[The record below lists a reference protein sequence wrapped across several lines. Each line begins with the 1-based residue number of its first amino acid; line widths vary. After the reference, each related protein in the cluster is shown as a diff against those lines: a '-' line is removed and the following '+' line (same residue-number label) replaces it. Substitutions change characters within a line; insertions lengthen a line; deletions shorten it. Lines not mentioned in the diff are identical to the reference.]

1 MLSLSVDMSGLD
13 AYLQELLDS
22 ADGIAASVAQVIYE
36 DWRSLAER
44 RLKTSRQKYLEAL
57 KPPRA
62 VATGFEVSLVGTFP
76 VWVEEGKEPYDV
88 GNMILKG
95 REFVRVPF
103 KQTPAPGRG
112 KPAAFGASSSP
123 MGYGYRSTPRGV
135 DSRAGAL
142 ASVQVGPGAPTRLA
156 RRVYGGGP
164 ATPPGAYSD
173 WRRAGRRAEA
183 GANLR
188 KLYEH
193 HSRPLYSGQESD
205 AQPGVGGVTF
215 RTVNQDSNW
224 IHPGIQARR
233 LADEVMRRFGSRN
246 HGIIVTKHIEG
257 LGGSN
262 I

>member
-1 MLSLSVDMSGLD
+1 MLSFSIDTSELD
-13 AYLQELLDS
+13 DYLQALMS
-22 ADGIAASVAQVIYE
+22 TSDGIAASAAQVIYE

-44 RLKTSRQKYLEAL
+44 KLKSSRAQYLEAL
-57 KPPRA
+57 QPPRV
-62 VATGFEVSLVGTFP
+62 VATGFEISLVGTFP

-88 GNMILKG
+88 GQAILKG

-103 KQTPAPGRG
+103 KQNPAPSRG
-112 KPAAFGASSSP
+112 TAPAFGASSTP
-123 MGYGYRSTPRGV
+123 MGYGYRSKPRGI
-135 DSRAGAL
+135 DTRTGAS
-142 ASVQVGPGAPTRLA
+142 ASVRAGPGAPTRLT

-164 ATPPGAYSD
+164 ATPSGAYSD

-205 AQPGVGGVTF
+205 AAGAGGVTF

-224 IHPGIQARR
+224 IHPGIQGRR
-233 LADEVMRRFGSRN
+233 LADEAVRRFGGRN
-246 HGIIVTKHIEG
+246 LGIIVSKHIQG
-257 LGGSN
+257 LGGPGA
-262 I
+262 